1 MNNYVT
7 KAQQEM
13 QMIQLQ
19 QQQQQEEMMLWNEF
33 LQTEEGIEFRNK
45 FIVFVENRR
54 NPAKQTNARIEQ
66 LESQLQQLIGVL
78 SQQNAQTQVIQEVKT
93 KKSKGGMTSDV

>member
-7 KAQQEM
+7 QAQQEM
-13 QMIQLQ
+13 QMVQMQ
-19 QQQQQEEMMLWNEF
+19 QQLQQEEMILWNEF

-45 FIVFVENRR
+45 FMVFVENRR

-66 LESQLQQLIGVL
+66 LENQLQQLIGVL
-78 SQQNAQTQVIQEVKT
+78 SQQNVQAPTIQEVKIN
-93 KKSKGGMTSDV
+93 D

>member
-1 MNNYVT
+1 MNNYMT
-7 KAQQEM
+7 QAQQEM
-13 QMIQLQ
+13 QMIQMQ
-19 QQQQQEEMMLWNEF
+19 QQLQQEEMILWNEF

-45 FIVFVENRR
+45 FMVFVENRR

-78 SQQNAQTQVIQEVKT
+78 SQQNVQAPTIQEVKIN
-93 KKSKGGMTSDV
+93 D